1 MAKNTIYFLEGYN
14 NYYNRVLK
22 FHSNLDSYI
31 GSTYPV
37 FVVSNNNFVPG
48 DSINAQGIFNLSD
61 DFNPD
66 YCLVVSQEGSIV
78 SRWFVMES
86 VRTVT
91 GQYRVALKRDVLAD
105 NLTVI
110 KNAPT
115 YVERGTLSTT
125 DPFIYNLEDITFN
138 QIKTSETLLKDR
150 LGIPWIVG
158 YYAHTT
164 GEAVTTL
171 QAEAEYRV
179 PVDVELT
186 GDISTWNYYQYVKD
200 NILEVEY
207 FKATYAYPGGLQ
219 GVDIGVTY
227 DSREGTKTLTSYQ
240 DFVDRGNLVPP
251 ATQPTAEQLGEAYS
265 NAGLLSNLNNAWS
278 IGNSVSYELWSQ
290 NGKIIRYFS
299 EGVEKYAKVN
309 VTNSTYT
316 SSTQGVTVGTST
328 FNVFNNAV
336 TELGYTGTANNNTY
350 EYVISGSTVTVSLE
364 DYESNK
370 VSVDIT
376 ANRYYCTDAPYDVFA
391 IPYGDRVFKNPRI
404 QVSKDVSIRIA
415 TALAEKY
422 AGSGTLYDLQ
432 LLPYCPYLPLTAGAS
447 LGNNPLLYT
456 PIKDTNGSILS
467 FCLHIT
473 NTKGSFNIPLRTPIT
488 VTEPKVQQQCDKYRL
503 CSPNYNG
510 QFEFNAVYNGGISS
524 FNVDFTYK
532 PYSPYIHVNPV
543 WGGLYGGNYGDAR
556 GLICQGDFS
565 LPVISDQFKTYEITN
580 KNYSEIFG
588 RQIQNMEVTQKY
600 NRMSNIAS
608 TIAGT
613 ASGVVSGAGLG
624 SLVGGPGIGTVA
636 GAITGGIA
644 SAAGGIADIFANEAL
659 YKEQKAYTTDMYNY
673 NLGNIKALPDS
684 LLKVGAFTS
693 NNKIFPVL
701 EYYTCTDREK
711 EAFREYLKYRGMAV
725 GRVGRITDY
734 VPNDGKEHFV
744 KGNVIRVNGLVND
757 NHMAAVLSSEIDLGF
772 FTDYNNL
779 QGE

>member
-22 FHSNLDSYI
+22 FHSDLDSYI
-31 GSTYPV
+31 NSTYPV
-37 FVVSNNNFVPG
+37 FVTSNNNFVPG
-48 DSINAQGIFNLSD
+48 DSISAQGIFNFSD
-61 DFNPD
+61 DFSPD
-66 YCLVVSQEGSIV
+66 YCLVVDQEGSIV
-78 SRWFVMES
+78 SRWFVMEA
-86 VRTVT
+86 VRTMT
-91 GQYRVALKRDVLAD
+91 GQYKVTLKRDVLAD

-110 KNAPT
+110 KNAPA
-115 YVERGTLSTT
+115 YVERGTLGST

-164 GEAVTTL
+164 GDAVTTL
-171 QAEAEYRV
+171 QVESDYRI

-200 NILEVEY
+200 NIRDVEY
-207 FKATYAYPGGLQ
+207 FKATYKYPGDQ
-219 GVDIGVTY
+219 GVDKGITY
-227 DSREGTKTLTSYQ
+227 DSKEGTRTITEHS
-240 DFVDRGNLVPP
+240 DPIIVGNLNPP
-251 ATQPTAEQLGEAYS
+251 SGYPTAEQLGEAYY
-265 NAGLLSNLNNAWS
+265 NAGLWSSLNSEWS
-278 IGNSVSYELWSQ
+278 ISDSLSYELWSQ

-299 EGVEKYAKVN
+299 DGVEKYSKVK

-316 SSTQGVTVGTST
+316 SGTQGVAEGT
-328 FNVFNNAV
+328 NVFNIFNNVVNA
-336 TELGYTGTANNNTY
+336 LGYTGTANNNTY
-350 EYVISGSTVTVSLE
+350 TYTISGTTVTVSLE
-364 DYESNK
+364 EYTNTK

-376 ANRYYCTDAPYDVFA
+376 ANRYFCTDAPYDVFA
-391 IPYGDRVFKNPRI
+391 IPYGDRVFDDPKI
-404 QVSKDVSIRIA
+404 QVDKDVSIRIA

-456 PIKDTNGSILS
+456 PIKDTNGNILS
-467 FCLHIT
+467 FCLHVT
-473 NTKGSFNIPLRTPIT
+473 NTKGSFNIPLKTPIT

-600 NRMSNIAS
+600 NRISNIAS

-613 ASGVVSGAGLG
+613 ASGAVAGAGLG
-624 SLVGGPGIGTVA
+624 SLVGGPGMGTAV

-644 SAAGGIADIFANEAL
+644 SAAGGVADIFANEAL

-701 EYYTCTDREK
+701 EYYTCTDKEK
-711 EAFREYLKYRGMAV
+711 EAFREYLKYRGMAI
-725 GRVGRITDY
+725 GRIGKITDY
-734 VPNDGKEHFV
+734 VPNDGKQHFV
-744 KGNVIRVNGLVND
+744 KGNVIRVTGLVND
-757 NHMAAVLSSEIDLGF
+757 NHMAAVLSSEIDIGF
-772 FTDYNNL
+772 FTDYNTL